1 MRNFNLF
8 NLFVICLL
16 SLSVFTTAKA
26 QLEMPIGAPSKEA
39 GKLQP
44 RPNLFQEL
52 GLTGEQMQQI
62 KRLNLERKPLLM
74 EAQRRVREAMRNLDR
89 AIYADTVNETEIAG
103 RLKDLQTAQAEIA
116 KLRLHNELEV
126 RKLLTPEQ
134 LIKFRELRRRFAE
147 RRENFEN
154 RRRNK
159 SDDVN
164 PNAPNR
170 RFNRQLRK
178 IPHD

>member
-1 MRNFNLF
+1 MRKFNLF
-8 NLFVICLL
+8 NLMLICAL
-16 SLSVFTTAKA
+16 SLFVFTTAKA
-26 QLEMPIGAPSKEA
+26 QEEMPVGAPPKAAEN
-39 GKLQP
+39 LPP

-62 KRLNLERKPLLM
+62 KRLNSERKPLM
-74 EAQRRVREAMRNLDR
+74 QEAQRRVREAMRNLDR
-89 AIYADTVNETEIAG
+89 AIYADTVNESDVAA
-103 RLKDLQTAQAEIA
+103 RLKDLQTAQSEIA
-116 KLRLHNELEV
+116 KLRSYNELEV
-126 RKLLTPEQ
+126 RKILTPEQ

-154 RRRNK
+154 NRENK
-159 SDDVN
+159 SGD

-178 IPHD
+178 VPRN